1 MTLSIDN
8 ATPEEWDAIVQAH
21 HAGVV
26 AQSDDKSDHLLR
38 RLNAALEKPFGDVPI
53 YWRCIA
59 FALWQAGYP
68 IEHSIGGAY
77 WNRTPTPQW
86 SPKSLYRIAEKPEEL
101 VLPSIDWSHV
111 AARWKWMAQD
121 KDGQLW
127 LYHAQPEVSVES
139 GWWFVGG
146 GKNTENHEA
155 GEFASAKKGKG
166 DWRKLIVQRPEGV

>member
-1 MTLSIDN
+1 MSIDN

-38 RLNAALEKPFGDVPI
+38 RLNAALDKPFGEVQI
-53 YWRCIA
+53 YWRCLA
-59 FALWQAGYP
+59 FALWQAGHQ

-111 AARWKWMAQD
+111 APQWKWLVQD
-121 KDGQLW
+121 EGGVVTLFDHRPMLSEPVGLW
-127 LYHAQPEVSVES
+127 GFAA
-139 GWWFVGG
+139 VGG
-146 GKNTENHEA
+146 KFLRADN
-155 GEFASAKKGKG
+155 FASAKPGKG
-166 DWRKLIVQRPEGV
+166 DWRKLIVQRPEGA

>member
-38 RLNAALEKPFGDVPI
+38 RLNATLEKPFGDVPI
-53 YWRCIA
+53 YWRCLA

-111 AARWKWMAQD
+111 TPGLKFLVQDEGGTARLLDRAPIGAGATANGWSYMGCIVDAT
-121 KDGQLW
+121 
-127 LYHAQPEVSVES
+127 LY
-139 GWWFVGG
+139 
-146 GKNTENHEA
+146 
-155 GEFASAKKGKG
+155 ASFKPGNG